1 MIEAS
6 AWLKSACNNDVRQ
19 LRRFLSPIISIDL
32 LHLYLQP
39 LGFDCFSLHHHRC
52 TDLTLNLKVHG
63 LQCWLDKFALE
74 IPQVPAQE

>member
-6 AWLKSACNNDVRQ
+6 AWQVVCIASNDVRQ

-39 LGFDCFSLHHHRC
+39 LGFDCFSDGITIIALIWLW
-52 TDLTLNLKVHG
+52 TDMVR
-63 LQCWLDKFALE
+63 
-74 IPQVPAQE
+74 